1 MEVKGQLKIIIAM
14 IIFGS
19 IGVFVKRINLT
30 SLEIAFLRA
39 LIGSVF
45 LLVAGIIV
53 KQKISWQKIK
63 ANIYLLVLSG
73 AAIGFNWIMLFQ
85 GYKYTTISN
94 ATLAYYFAP
103 VFALVLSPIVLKEK
117 LTTTKIACIPIAI
130 VGLFLVININNSG
143 GGNLYQH
150 TKGIGYALGGAG
162 LYASV
167 VLMNKLI
174 KGLTSFEITLIQL
187 IVATIILLPSI
198 LIQGG
203 LNISGMDGIGWF
215 FIIILG
221 VIHTGIGYLLYFT
234 SVSQL
239 RGQSVAMLSYID
251 PIAAI
256 IISALVF
263 GETMNIIQLLGGIL
277 ILGSTVPF
285 QKD

>member
-1 MEVKGQLKIIIAM
+1 VKGQLKIIIAM

>member
-1 MEVKGQLKIIIAM
+1 MKGQLKIIIAM